1 MRNNGEL
8 KWTLKTGTPL
18 ISSNIHN
25 LDLTESGKFVRMIPS
40 LSGGIYKFDG
50 DEIDTVPITTEDLLN
65 SSHKFSDDLVVS
77 GGKNK
82 IVYGISKSSGNI
94 LYECSMEGCFN
105 TTKADAIKP
114 KVDNEMDDSYD
125 KNDDDV
131 LVITK
136 ETQTIRAIEARTG
149 QERWNYSVGRLELEI
164 LKGLDCTQS
173 EIRTD
178 TDDDWK
184 IDIKVS
190 VSDGIIWVFKRN
202 DPLNQLWKYKVGLWF
217 ISRRLITIC
226 LFQFEHPI
234 VSIWTTDK
242 DKLEAVD
249 LFNSSSWR
257 WNNNRDNGPSLYIGM
272 YQKQLY
278 IQVNYCFSSL

>member
-1 MRNNGEL
+1 M

-50 DEIDTVPITTEDLLN
+50 DELDTVPITTEDLLN

-77 GGKNK
+77 GGKDK
-82 IVYGISKSSGNI
+82 VVFGIAKSSGNI
-94 LYECSMEGCFN
+94 LYECSMQGCLN
-105 TTKADAIKP
+105 ATKSDAIKP
-114 KVDNEMDDSYD
+114 KNDDEIDDSYD

-164 LKGLDCTQS
+164 LKSLDCSQS
-173 EIRTD
+173 EIQTD
-178 TDDDWK
+178 TDDNWK
-184 IDIKVS
+184 IEIKVS
-190 VSDGIIWVFKRN
+190 VSDGIIWVFKKN
-202 DPLNQLWKYKVGLWF
+202 DPLNLLWKYKVSFWNVYY
-217 ISRRLITIC
+217 TK
-226 LFQFEHPI
+226 
-234 VSIWTTDK
+234 SI
-242 DKLEAVD
+242 
-249 LFNSSSWR
+249 FNAF
-257 WNNNRDNGPSLYIGM
+257 L
-272 YQKQLY
+272 L
-278 IQVNYCFSSL
+278 

>member
-77 GGKNK
+77 GGKDK
-82 IVYGISKSSGNI
+82 VVFGISKSSGNI
-94 LYECSMEGCFN
+94 LYECSMQGCIN
-105 TTKADAIKP
+105 ATKADAIKP
-114 KVDNEMDDSYD
+114 KNDDGFDLYDAKTNE
-125 KNDDDV
+125 DDDV

-164 LKGLDCTQS
+164 VKGLDCTPS
-173 EIRTD
+173 EIQTD
-178 TDDDWK
+178 ADEDWR
-184 IDIKVS
+184 IDIRVS
-190 VSDGIIWVFKRN
+190 VSDGIIWVFKKN
-202 DPLNQLWKYKVGLWF
+202 EPTNLLWKYKV
-217 ISRRLITIC
+217 C
-226 LFQFEHPI
+226 LVI
-234 VSIWTTDK
+234 MAS
-242 DKLEAVD
+242 
-249 LFNSSSWR
+249 
-257 WNNNRDNGPSLYIGM
+257 
-272 YQKQLY
+272 
-278 IQVNYCFSSL
+278 